1 MGGFSMAKVFAIIF
15 QTIFVAGGILDPEQA
30 QIIETITDEV
40 LSLTIVIS
48 ILTFS
53 LAVPMLMR
61 TIHRKIE
68 ASRHSALLDLL
79 LKISERAVLS
89 AEQTVPSGNNALKY
103 DYASKIL
110 VDAAKS
116 YGIKNMTQEDC
127 RVFIE
132 SSVYTLKQSQEK
144 HF

>member
-1 MGGFSMAKVFAIIF
+1 MAKIIAIIF

-30 QIIETITDEV
+30 QIIATITDEV

-68 ASRHSALLDLL
+68 ASRHSTLLDLL
-79 LKISERAVLS
+79 LKASERAVLS

-103 DYASKIL
+103 DCASKIL
-110 VDAAKS
+110 IDAAKS

-127 RVFIE
+127 RAFIE
-132 SSVYTLKQSQEK
+132 SSVYTLKKSQEK
-144 HF
+144 YV